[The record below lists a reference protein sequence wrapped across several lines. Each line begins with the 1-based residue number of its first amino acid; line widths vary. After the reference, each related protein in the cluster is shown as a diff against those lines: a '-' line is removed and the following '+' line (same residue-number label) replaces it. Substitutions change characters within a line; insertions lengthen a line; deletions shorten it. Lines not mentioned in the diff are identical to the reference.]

1 MRLRTQFHANLKISL
16 NKFYINILIILQ
28 QIFIHKTIV
37 QYLSTADIHIFILPF
52 VHCAFCLPWQ
62 RRYGNIYN
70 GCRQM
75 QRRRHHMT
83 ARSSALLL
91 CQEVNCQEHQTSWS
105 SCAIF
110 HEQMARSLQ
119 IWWQCLQE
127 YTANLIWLMLCRC
140 HWNIGH
146 NGPLL
151 LIWLCLVLPPPFPS
165 SCTRSPLYTFLS
177 QVLFFGGPLPLWPC
191 SADVILVS

>member
-146 NGPLL
+146 KRTTPLNL
-151 LIWLCLVLPPPFPS
+151 TLSCVAASVSFQLYS
-165 SCTRSPLYTFLS
+165 SCTRFFPKCCSSAALYLY
-177 QVLFFGGPLPLWPC
+177 GPVAPM
-191 SADVILVS
+191 